1 MTDTIVSSA
10 TKEVVIGFDRPFVII
25 GERINPTGRK
35 ILAAEM
41 AAGDFTRVEAD
52 ARAQVEA
59 GAQML
64 DVNAGIPLADE
75 PAILARAIQLVQSIT
90 DVPLSIDSS
99 IVAALEAGLA
109 VYKGKALVNSVTGE
123 DERLEAVLPLIK
135 KYGAAV
141 IAISN
146 DETGISEDPD
156 VRYKVAKKIVERA
169 RDYGIPASDVVVDPL
184 VMPIGAINQA
194 GVQVMRLVH
203 RLRTELKVN
212 TSCGA
217 SNISFGL
224 PNRDG
229 INSAFLTMA
238 MGAGMTSAI
247 TNPMHV
253 EVIRAVMGADVM
265 LGHDPDCARWIRRFR
280 DTPSSSGAGP
290 AAVAATSTTGE
301 APRGR
306 REGGHRRRPA

>member
-1 MTDTIVSSA
+1 MTETVISSA
-10 TKEVVIGFDRPFVII
+10 KREVIIGFDHPFVMI

-41 AAGDFTRVEAD
+41 AAGDFSRVEAD

-75 PAILARAIQLVQSIT
+75 PAILARAVQLVQSIT

-123 DERLEAVLPLIK
+123 EERLESVLPLVK

-141 IAISN
+141 VAISN
-146 DETGISEDPD
+146 DETGISEDPN
-156 VRYKVAKKIVERA
+156 VRFAIAKKIVERA
-169 RDYGIPASDVVVDPL
+169 ADHGIPACDVVVDPL
-184 VMPIGAINQA
+184 VMPIGAINSA
-194 GVQVMRLVH
+194 GQQVMQLLH

-212 TSCGA
+212 STCGA
-217 SNISFGL
+217 SNVSFGL
-224 PNRDG
+224 PNRNG
-229 INSAFLTMA
+229 INAAFLTMA
-238 MGAGMTSAI
+238 IGAGLTSAI
-247 TNPMHV
+247 TNPLHV
-253 EVIRAVMGADVM
+253 EVMQACLGADVM
-265 LGHDPDCARWIRRFR
+265 MGHDPNCARWIRKYR
-280 DTPSSSGAGP
+280 DVPAPGAPGTAGTPGAEG
-290 AAVAATSTTGE
+290 AS
-301 APRGR
+301 RGR
-306 REGGHRRRPA
+306 REGGHRRRA